1 MEAYVY
7 TRIGVKKAE
16 KNMLQIFKEFDL
28 DGNGEL
34 SIDELRLGIKRC
46 LEIDDFCEDDL
57 AMMMDRFDKDG
68 DGSIT
73 YEEFT
78 A

>member
-16 KNMLQIFKEFDL
+16 NNMLKIFKQFDT

-34 SIDELRLGIKRC
+34 SMDELRLGITKS
-46 LEIDDFCEDDL
+46 LKIDDFCEDDL
-57 AMMMDRFDKDG
+57 AMMMDRFDKNG

-73 YEEFT
+73 YEEFL
-78 A
+78 